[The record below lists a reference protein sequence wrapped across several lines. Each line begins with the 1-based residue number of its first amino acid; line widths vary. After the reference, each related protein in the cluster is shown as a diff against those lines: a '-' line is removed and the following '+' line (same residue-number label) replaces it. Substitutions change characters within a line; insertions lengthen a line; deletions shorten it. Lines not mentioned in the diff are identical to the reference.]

1 MFQLILLLAVIVTG
15 AFTSADDEVKK
26 KERER
31 DVKLFMQNNGFMV
44 ISSDSC

>member
-31 DVKLFMQNNGFMV
+31 ETL
-44 ISSDSC
+44 SCLCKIMDLW